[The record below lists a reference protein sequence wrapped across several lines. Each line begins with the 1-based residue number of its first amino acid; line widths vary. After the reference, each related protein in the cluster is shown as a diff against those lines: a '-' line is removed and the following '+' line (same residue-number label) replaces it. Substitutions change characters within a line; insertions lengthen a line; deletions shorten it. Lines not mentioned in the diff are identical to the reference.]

1 MDVPPGSA
9 GWEAGRFFLEA
20 SLPESHPDS
29 AILPP
34 PNSQT
39 PPNTMSELSALIQ
52 ATLEAAAETDGHEI
66 VEVRPD
72 QIADAIDE
80 LLAQAEPAD
89 DSPWEMANRASV
101 PTVDPTSGIEGYLF
115 LFTLR
120 DTRGQEEDREIK
132 VLIGN
137 SLDEEGEEEEE
148 EA

>member
-1 MDVPPGSA
+1 
-9 GWEAGRFFLEA
+9 
-20 SLPESHPDS
+20 
-29 AILPP
+29 
-34 PNSQT
+34 
-39 PPNTMSELSALIQ
+39 MSELSTLIQ
-52 ATLEAAAETDGHEI
+52 ATLETAAETDRHEI
-66 VEVRPD
+66 VEVRPEEL
-72 QIADAIDE
+72 AEAIDE